1 MVRVCNR
8 KSEKA
13 KNRVYICNHVTG
25 RWIKHQKPVQRR
37 INRKINAKHR
47 SNGKRKIK
55 AVRRPKETKANY
67 ECHTN
72 IDNDVVVLDKCP
84 RYVKHI
90 KLGEMLGEG
99 AFGKVY
105 SATGV
110 YGENVINLA
119 VKIVKCRDASEIY
132 NEVEYSYYMSD
143 VHIGPM
149 VYDAFFK
156 VNAGYA
162 NNPQKDYPYIQYIL
176 MEPFDGN
183 IQQLLKRGDIN
194 MRTKACAVREMCLL
208 LEDQIFKY
216 GLECYDIKPT
226 NYVYKIDKGLIV
238 RMIDFGV
245 DWCRQSEKKTKIIKN
260 VIYLVLLLQLA
271 YLIKRYITGDP
282 RILGVFNK
290 IPIFKKR
297 KLYIYYIQ
305 NELLR
310 NRSLMKV
317 FHHYVDPIKHS
328 VDGHGDP
335 IRGGVPLYNILKH
348 LMDTIV

>member
-1 MVRVCNR
+1 MARICNR
-8 KSEKA
+8 KSKKA
-13 KNRVYICNHVTG
+13 KNRLYICNHATG
-25 RWIKHQKPVQRR
+25 RWIKRQKPVQR
-37 INRKINAKHR
+37 R

-55 AVRRPKETKANY
+55 AVRRPKETKTNY
-67 ECHTN
+67 ECHTSV
-72 IDNDVVVLDKCP
+72 DNDVVVLDKCP

-119 VKIVKCRDASEIY
+119 VKIVKCKDASEIY

-143 VHIGPM
+143 VHIGPV

-156 VNAGYA
+156 VNAGYV
-162 NNPQKDYPYIQYIL
+162 NNPQKDYPYTQYIL

-183 IQQLLKRGDIN
+183 VQQLLKREDIPIK
-194 MRTKACAVREMCLL
+194 TKACAVHEMCLL

-226 NYVYKIDKGLIV
+226 NYVYKIDKVLVV

-245 DWCRQSEKKTKIIKN
+245 DWCRQTKKQTKITKT

-290 IPIFKKR
+290 IPVFKKR

-305 NELLR
+305 NELLI

-328 VDGHGDP
+328 LDEYGNP
-335 IRGGVPLYNILKH
+335 IIDGVPLYEMLNRI
-348 LMDTIV
+348 MYMAV